1 MLEGLGWDILIWTL
15 VSVGLGAGAAITL
28 AAAYG
33 IARCACHC
41 CVICFH
47 LCKMRLRR

>member
-1 MLEGLGWDILIWTL
+1 MLDGLGWDILIGAI
-15 VSVGLGAGAAITL
+15 VFVGLGAGAAITL

-41 CVICFH
+41 CVICFDH
-47 LCKMRLRR
+47 CKMRLRR